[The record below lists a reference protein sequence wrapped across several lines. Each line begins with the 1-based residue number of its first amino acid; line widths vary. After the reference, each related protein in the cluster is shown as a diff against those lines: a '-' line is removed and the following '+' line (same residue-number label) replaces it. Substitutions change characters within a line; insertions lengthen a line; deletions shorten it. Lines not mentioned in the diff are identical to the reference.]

1 MLVAD
6 PHHDAQ
12 DPENRAEESGR
23 NDAEE
28 NRVQDQDPARDDDR
42 PLDPLAHPQVCDR
55 KRDQK
60 KYDSGKKRHVEPNH
74 RKDYGQSRTHPCQY
88 DRVGAACLEI
98 SHTVSFTV
106 NL

>member
-1 MLVAD
+1 MPRIPKIAQRKAAETMPKKTESRIRIPLVTMTD
-6 PHHDAQ
+6 HWIP
-12 DPENRAEESGR
+12 
-23 NDAEE
+23 
-28 NRVQDQDPARDDDR
+28 
-42 PLDPLAHPQVCDR
+42 AHPQVCDR